1 MQDYYLAC
9 PAGDVAEGKME
20 LVEVNDRLVIIFNVD
35 GQYHC
40 IDDVCTHDGGPL
52 SDGELEGCQITCPR
66 HGASFDIKTGEA
78 LTMPATQPTGCH
90 EVKLDDGNL
99 YVKINE

>member
-1 MQDYYLAC
+1 
-9 PAGDVAEGKME
+9 ME

-35 GQYHC
+35 GQYYC

-52 SDGELEGCQITCPR
+52 SDGELEGCQIICPR
-66 HGASFDIKTGEA
+66 HGASFDIKSGEA